1 MKVPTLT
8 SAHRMG
14 GRQANLIPLAAHR
27 TGGRQAN
34 LIALVPIG
42 AIVTF
47 PVWLA
52 PARIVVKEF
61 SAAEVIQLLTVLFL
75 AAVLAE
81 RALEIFVG
89 TWRTAAATQ
98 LELTVHG
105 LEEDVARL
113 SAESPVDQRAVADAR
128 AALDKARRQERQ
140 YRCGTRQAALRVGLA
155 LGLLVSG
162 VGLRALETFIDPAL
176 SGWSANQSAAFR
188 LVDVLLT
195 GGVIAGGSEGIHR
208 IATVFDNFLS
218 STARR
223 AKSPA

>member
-113 SAESPVDQRAVADAR
+113 SAESPVLR
-128 AALDKARRQERQ
+128 ALDKARRQERQ